1 MSNTAVENEVVRMQF
16 DNRQFEAGVKQSMST
31 LDKLKAAL
39 HLDKS
44 AQGFKQIGDAAKKVN
59 FNPITQGIEGVKK
72 SFTYMDIAFA
82 TAVARMTNDAI
93 TAGKRIA
100 SALTIDP
107 VKTGLSEYETKLNAI
122 QVMKS
127 NKGGELW
134 EINEALDELNRYA
147 DKTIYNFTQMTS
159 NVGKFVAQGMK
170 AGEAAKAVQGLAN
183 LAGASGASAEDMARA
198 TYQMSQ
204 AMGGTIRKIDWNS
217 LRNANMATM
226 QLKDVLKEVAKTE
239 YGVDVD
245 SIIAA
250 KGTFEDSL
258 EKGWLTGTMFS
269 EAMQMY
275 SDAYDEAT
283 LKQKGYN
290 DAQIK
295 MFKDLAK
302 EAAEATTSVKTLS
315 QLWDVVKETAQ
326 SGWTQSWELIIGDLE
341 EAKRIFTNLN
351 NMISGY
357 IDKVSA
363 ARNKMLGIWS
373 TGKDTEEQDKL
384 IDKLKG
390 LDSVKAIDWT
400 ELQNAGLATKDLKNT
415 LIEIAKT
422 DKNYKVEDG
431 MLAKINKDFKESLSE
446 GWLSGGL
453 FAEAMQI
460 YSNSYNDAELA
471 AKGYTEEQINGFKKI
486 AEAYENSTKN
496 TLSSAGLTGREEI
509 LLGLSEFMHSITEIA
524 NSIRAAFRDIFP
536 PMTGKRLVELSQG
549 FRKLIQALKPTYNEL
564 ANIFYAMRGF
574 FSVIGLVRDIIAEVI
589 KALIPAFSTA
599 RDLNEIILQAAGFI
613 GNLVYAITKW
623 LRESGTIHKVVS
635 SIASVLGEVLKQLGR
650 IIVQI
655 FRIIHDTGLDRFLV
669 QLIGYL
675 GNALVWAIEHILTL
689 VTKVADVVEKA
700 APKIKAFFA
709 GFVDAIKNGK
719 PIEYL
724 INKFKE
730 LGKVSSEAG
739 KNSFISKA
747 FEKMGKFYSAVIA
760 VISKAIKSTYEFAK
774 SLDYSQGLALIL
786 SGIFG
791 ILLMNLTGLI
801 KAMTILTKNWGGLA
815 TTISKT
821 LKKLGAHNPIV
832 LELAIFVGILSAS
845 LFTLSKIPV
854 KKLWNGVGAI
864 FALSVIMGTFG
875 AVMTKV
881 TAKITALPR
890 EVMLGMLA
898 TLLTMSITMINISK
912 AVKTL
917 SGINFWAAMSGII
930 SLGLLMLEIAGISML
945 IMKFAPKVSL
955 SAVVMLLF
963 CSTLALA
970 TKTLLKIDFAALK
983 NISKDMLMVA
993 GILGASAL
1001 MLGIGLE
1008 KVAFA
1013 TSGIAKAILMISAAL
1028 YIISK
1033 IKMST
1038 RQHRQMMN
1046 GFKTVILS
1054 MIGLVVAVGWAGY
1067 VMQAEGPAIKQ
1078 FTKGIAR
1085 ISTALLT
1092 MVVVMKI
1099 AETVKRYHRA
1109 MKVMGDIVGYMVI
1122 FISLLSWQ
1130 AANLAVNS
1138 EGIKQMGHSLLL
1150 ISVSMAI
1157 MATTIT
1163 AISAIALIPGGTKI
1177 LSIAGGILFALTVCV
1192 AGLIAVSKLASKVS
1206 FAPILALMLGL
1217 SAIFTELVILSGMK
1231 PEQLAVA
1238 SSAMLELIL
1247 SLMLMISMLSKI
1259 SMKDAPGQVAIL
1271 VSFVAIFLAFSASMV
1286 QLCSLDWTEMQN
1298 RMGAIMSTL
1307 VLMEGLVWLSVGI
1320 AEIMK
1325 AETGDLLMAAGSI
1338 TALAAALLMISAAF
1352 AILPDEVAGGG
1363 LLALAFGLGGLVAT
1377 FAVLGN
1383 NGAMWAAGITTL
1395 AGSLATLG
1403 KSLWVIA
1410 GAIGIVI
1417 GSLAALAGVFFLF
1430 SKINM
1435 KHGIEGLVLFT
1446 AFILGLVALS
1456 GPISL
1461 CSAALLEFGL
1471 ALLAMSGAAAIGGV
1485 GLLLIASSLKSLA
1498 NVGADNILDISVGL
1512 LAVAG
1517 ASAALAI
1524 AGAAV
1529 LFAVPGLLGIAGG
1542 LALIGTVDLVAMSVG
1557 LNMFAMAITSL
1568 VPDFLTL
1575 IGSAIGIDIFAK
1587 SIKDLE
1593 PALLIS
1599 ATAITT
1605 LVENMNAFIGI
1616 KDAFISASNQIGIG
1630 LEKGLVSGLN
1640 RAQSSMRG
1648 CANNL
1653 ISTFCSILGI
1663 HSPSRVFHDIG
1674 VYMMQGL
1681 AQGEKEGSD
1690 DAKQILV
1697 DNAKD
1702 AAQTMETTGCQLMG
1716 NSGRKMGETWVNDM
1730 ADEMDKGKTNSKI
1743 TTAAQNT
1750 GKNATNK
1757 TADIISSTASVIAN
1771 AAANSGSAAG
1781 AAFVTA
1787 MAGVL
1792 NANMPKIVNAVNG
1805 IYGTME
1811 ETPQSKAASTQ
1822 QEKKFKEDV
1831 EKAKKNLE
1839 GYTLDQLYGADPEI
1853 EKELAE
1859 KGVELHDKAY
1869 LQAISEMYTTDDA
1882 TAAKKKANKELKE
1895 SIKED
1900 FYEVHNGAMD
1910 VIVWGYD
1917 KIKKGAS
1924 YMAGKDPM
1932 ATAQN
1937 YIEDTFSMDW
1947 SKIDVSGINDY
1958 SSKVATV
1965 QKVTEQERAILKGQ
1979 GNIAFNEM
1987 KESTQRSNAL
1997 KNVYYSAEEMKK
2009 RGWELDEKTHTWR
2022 QYYTIIDGQKVVQ
2035 TTNDIEE
2042 TSTAIDG
2049 LSDSMDGLK
2058 ESTQETESE
2067 MDTFTK
2073 SLNSNLKSA
2082 MNYFDEFK
2090 YGTEEDKISK
2100 EQLLKNLEDQHN
2112 GMINWAKDME
2122 ELAHRGMAKDLWK
2135 NLAEEGPASYAKVK
2149 AFLDMTQKEL
2159 QSANDWF
2166 ARDLALPDVTTDF
2179 MSNILQQYFGESGEL
2194 HDKMYENGKWF
2205 SKGLANGMAG
2215 DESKGEI
2222 ADAASTVVKTAN
2234 DTVKTDGGINSPSKV
2249 WAQYGVY
2256 FVEGLMVGMRDT
2268 MRVCTKQISNMI
2280 KTINRTVRDGLR
2292 ADIFKTIGRNAM
2304 QGLISGFVSQMDQ
2317 LNRIVNNI
2325 ADRIPHTITGKWVIK
2340 SPSRLFK
2347 SFGMYAMEGLAL
2359 GLSQY
2364 STLAEAAAS
2373 ETADNT
2379 AKTLNGIT
2387 NSVLDW
2393 DTDFNPVITPTLNL
2407 DNVTRGVR
2415 EINDMFKETTLDTV
2429 VEDPV
2434 QNGGTTTQPSTTFI
2448 QNNYSPK
2455 HLSSIDIYRQTRNQ
2469 LSSLKGAMG

>member
-59 FNPITQGIEGVKK
+59 FNPITNGIEGVKK
-72 SFTYMDIAFA
+72 SFTYMDVAFA

-107 VKTGLSEYETKLNAI
+107 VKTGLSEYETKLNAV

-127 NKGGELW
+127 NKGGSIE
-134 EINEALDELNRYA
+134 EITQALDELNRYA
-147 DKTIYNFTQMTS
+147 DKTIYNFTQMTN
-159 NVGKFVAQGMK
+159 NVGKFVAQGMTAK
-170 AGEAAKAVQGLAN
+170 EASKAVEGMAN

-226 QLKDVLKEVAKTE
+226 QLKDVLKAVAKTE
-239 YGVDVD
+239 YGTDVD
-245 SIIAA
+245 ALIKKA
-250 KGTFEDSL
+250 GTFEDTL
-258 EKGWLTGTMFS
+258 EEGWLSGDLFKR
-269 EAMQMY
+269 AMEMY
-275 SDAYDEAT
+275 SDVYSEAE
-283 LKQKGYN
+283 LKQKGYTE
-290 DAQIK
+290 AQIK

-315 QLWDVVKETAQ
+315 QLWDVIKETAQ
-326 SGWTQSWELIIGDLE
+326 SGWTQSWEWIIGDLD
-341 EAKRIFTNLN
+341 EAKRIWTNLN

-357 IDKVSA
+357 IDKVST
-363 ARNKMLGIWS
+363 ARNKLLEVW
-373 TGKDTEEQDKL
+373 
-384 IDKLKG
+384 
-390 LDSVKAIDWT
+390 
-400 ELQNAGLATKDLKNT
+400 
-415 LIEIAKT
+415 
-422 DKNYKVEDG
+422 
-431 MLAKINKDFKESLSE
+431 
-446 GWLSGGL
+446 
-453 FAEAMQI
+453 
-460 YSNSYNDAELA
+460 
-471 AKGYTEEQINGFKKI
+471 AKGYDSETAKKDKDGNPI
-486 AEAYENSTKN
+486 KD
-496 TLSSAGLTGREEI
+496 TLSSAGLTGREEV
-509 LLGLSEFMHSITEIA
+509 LLGLSEFAHSIAAIVQ
-524 NSIRAAFRDIFP
+524 SIKAAFREIFP
-536 PMTGKRLVELSQG
+536 PMTAKRAVELSQA
-549 FRKLIQALKPTYNEL
+549 FRRLMQAIKPTYKEL
-564 ANIFYAMRGF
+564 ENIFYAMRGF
-574 FSVIGLVRDIIAEVI
+574 FSIIGLVRDIIAEVI

-650 IIVQI
+650 IIIQI

-675 GNALVWAIEHILTL
+675 GNGLVWAIDHILNL

-709 GFVDAIKNGK
+709 GFANAIKNGK

-739 KNSFISKA
+739 KNNFISKA
-747 FEKMGKFYSAVIA
+747 FEKMGNYYSAVIA
-760 VISKAIKSTYEFAK
+760 IISKAIKSTYEFAK

-821 LKKLGAHNPIV
+821 LKKLGSHNPIV
-832 LELAIFVGILSAS
+832 LELAIFVGMLSAS

-864 FALSVIMGTFG
+864 FALAVIMGTFG
-875 AVMTKV
+875 TVMTKV
-881 TAKITALPR
+881 TAKISALPR

-898 TLLTMSITMINISK
+898 TLLTMSITMVNLSK

-917 SGINFWAAMSGII
+917 SGINFWAAMGGVIE
-930 SLGLLMLEIAGISML
+930 LGLLMLEIAGISAL

-970 TKTLLKIDFAALK
+970 TKTLLKIDFSSLK

-993 GILGASAL
+993 GILSASAL

-1028 YIISK
+1028 YIVSK
-1033 IKMST
+1033 INTKH
-1038 RQHRQMMN
+1038 HRRMIKDLKAVVL
-1046 GFKTVILS
+1046 GV
-1054 MIGLVVAVGWAGY
+1054 IGLVVAVGWAGY
-1067 VMQAEGPAIKQ
+1067 VMHANDKAIKE
-1078 FTKGIAR
+1078 FTKGILR
-1085 ISTALLT
+1085 ITESLLLMALVL
-1092 MVVVMKI
+1092 KI
-1099 AETVKRYHRA
+1099 CETVKRYHRA
-1109 MKVMGDIVGYMVI
+1109 TRVMGDIVGYMALLI
-1122 FISLLSWQ
+1122 AGLSWLSEK
-1130 AANLAVNS
+1130 LAVNS
-1138 EGIKQMGHSLLL
+1138 EGIKQMGHTLLL

-1157 MATTIT
+1157 IATTIT
-1163 AISAIALIPGGTKI
+1163 AISAISMIPGGTKV
-1177 LSIAGGILFALTVCV
+1177 LKTAGIVLGVLTGCV
-1192 AGLIAVSKLASKVS
+1192 AGLIAVSKFSSKIS

-1217 SAIFTELVILSGMK
+1217 SAIFTELVILAGMDPNK
-1231 PEQLAVA
+1231 LETATKSMIGVVVA
-1238 SSAMLELIL
+1238 LGVLIFA
-1247 SLMLMISMLSKI
+1247 LSKI
-1259 SMKDAPGQVAIL
+1259 AMKDAPAQVSIL
-1271 VSFVAIFLAFSASMV
+1271 VSFVAIFLSFSAAMT
-1286 QLCSLDWTEMQN
+1286 QLCALNWDDMQD
-1298 RMGAIMSTL
+1298 RMGAVMSTL
-1307 VLMEGLVWLSVGI
+1307 VLLEGLVWLTVTI
-1320 AEIMK
+1320 AHIMEANSK
-1325 AETGDLLMAAGSI
+1325 DFLIAAGSI

-1352 AILPDEVAGGG
+1352 AIIPDEIAGDG

-1377 FAVLGN
+1377 FAILGT
-1383 NGAMWAAGITTL
+1383 NGAMWAAGITAL

-1403 KSLWVIA
+1403 KSLWVIG

-1417 GSLAALAGVFFLF
+1417 GSLALLAATFFLF

-1435 KHGIEGLVLFT
+1435 TNGVVGLIGFIGIIV
-1446 AFILGLVALS
+1446 ILTGLS
-1456 GPISL
+1456 GPIAL
-1461 CSAALLEFGL
+1461 CSAAMLEFSL
-1471 ALLAMSGAAAIGGV
+1471 ALLAMSGAALIGGA
-1485 GLLLIASSLKSLA
+1485 GLLLIAASLKSLA
-1498 NVGADNILDISVGL
+1498 NVGADNLLDISVGL
-1512 LAVAG
+1512 LAIAG

-1542 LALIGTVDLVAMSVG
+1542 LALIGTVNLVEMSVG
-1557 LNMFAMAITSL
+1557 LSMFSSAIASL
-1568 VPDFLTL
+1568 VPNFLTL
-1575 IGSAIGIDIFAK
+1575 ISSAIGIDIFAK

-1593 PALLIS
+1593 PALIQS
-1599 ATAITT
+1599 AYAVTM
-1605 LVENMNAFIGI
+1605 LVDGMNQFIAI
-1616 KDAFISASNQIGIG
+1616 KDTFISAANQIGIG
-1630 LEKGLVSGLN
+1630 LKKGLVSGLN
-1640 RAQSSMRG
+1640 QAQISMRS

-1653 ISTFCSILGI
+1653 INTFCSILGI

-1674 VYMMQGL
+1674 IYMMQGL
-1681 AQGEKEGSD
+1681 AQGEKDGAD
-1690 DAKQILV
+1690 DTKKILV
-1697 DNAKD
+1697 DTAKES
-1702 AAQTMETTGCQLMG
+1702 AQTMETTGTQLMG
-1716 NSGRKMGETWVNDM
+1716 NAGRKMGEAWVDDL
-1730 ADEMDKGKTNSKI
+1730 AKEMDKGKTNSKI

-1750 GKNATNK
+1750 GQNATNK
-1757 TADIISSTASVIAN
+1757 TAQIITSTASIIAN
-1771 AAANSGSAAG
+1771 AAAQSGNAAG
-1781 AAFVTA
+1781 VAFVNA

-1792 NANMPKIVNAVNG
+1792 NVAMPQMANSVNG
-1805 IYGTME
+1805 TISSNLSPQE
-1811 ETPQSKAASTQ
+1811 EAVAKGKAAAADAKRKSEGAKLEASTDWT
-1822 QEKKFKEDV
+1822 KLTYEDAKTMILNGDTAMAEAINQHFGGV
-1831 EKAKKNLE
+1831 DSDAYKAW
-1839 GYTLDQLYGADPEI
+1839 
-1853 EKELAE
+1853 
-1859 KGVELHDKAY
+1859 KAGT
-1869 LQAISEMYTTDDA
+1869 AK
-1882 TAAKKKANKELKE
+1882 TAAQMNKEWKDNHYVASLVAGTANYLSKE
-1895 SIKED
+1895 
-1900 FYEVHNGAMD
+1900 
-1910 VIVWGYD
+1910 YD
-1917 KIKKGAS
+1917 KSWTKEAIDHWTGGDKMQDIASDYLGLDFNEIKFTGL
-1924 YMAGKDPM
+1924 
-1932 ATAQN
+1932 
-1937 YIEDTFSMDW
+1937 E
-1947 SKIDVSGINDY
+1947 DY
-1958 SSKVATV
+1958 SSKVNTQISLTEKEKKMLQDMGKIEMRSISESHRATQV
-1965 QKVTEQERAILKGQ
+1965 RRYGNMDYTEEQ
-1979 GNIAFNEM
+1979 M
-1987 KESTQRSNAL
+1987 KAN
-1997 KNVYYSAEEMKK
+1997 
-2009 RGWELDEKTHTWR
+2009 GWEWNDKDKRWY
-2022 QYYTIIDGQKVVQ
+2022 QYYTIDEKGNKSVV
-2035 TTNDIEE
+2035 TTAENNAN
-2042 TSTAIDG
+2042 AIDG
-2049 LSDSMDGLK
+2049 LSDSMKNLK
-2058 ESTQETESE
+2058 DSTKETESE
-2067 MDTFTK
+2067 METFTK
-2073 SLNSNLKSA
+2073 ALNSNLKSA

-2100 EQLLKNLEDQHN
+2100 EELLKNLEDQHN
-2112 GMINWAKDME
+2112 GMISWAKDME
-2122 ELAHRGMAKDLWK
+2122 ELAARGMSKDLWK

-2159 QSANDWF
+2159 QSANEWF

-2179 MSNILQQYFGESGEL
+2179 MSNILSSFY
-2194 HDKMYENGKWF
+2194 
-2205 SKGLANGMAG
+2205 G
-2215 DESKGEI
+2215 DESVLSIARDKLYEAGGYLNKGI
-2222 ADAASTVVKTAN
+2222 AEGMKGSKEELIKAAADSAKTTNDAYRSEQ
-2234 DTVKTDGGINSPSKV
+2234 GINSPSRV
-2249 WAQYGVY
+2249 WMGYGTY
-2256 FVEGLMVGMRDT
+2256 LIEGMTLGMRDT
-2268 MRVCTKQISNMI
+2268 LVKSQRVIVKIAETV
-2280 KTINRTVRDGLR
+2280 NRTFNKVLSPNV
-2292 ADIFKTIGRNAM
+2292 FKTIGRNAM

-2429 VEDPV
+2429 VEDPA
-2434 QNGGTTTQPSTTFI
+2434 QNGGTTPQPSTTFI

-2455 HLSSIDIYRQTRNQ
+2455 HLASIDIYRQTRNQ

>member
-1 MSNTAVENEVVRMQF
+1 
-16 DNRQFEAGVKQSMST
+16 
-31 LDKLKAAL
+31 L

-59 FNPITQGIEGVKK
+59 FNPITNGIETVKK
-72 SFTYMDIAFA
+72 SFTYMDVAFA

-107 VKTGLSEYETKLNAI
+107 IKTGMSEYETKLNAI

-127 NKGGELW
+127 NKGGSIE
-134 EINEALDELNRYA
+134 EITEALDELNKYA
-147 DKTIYNFTQMTS
+147 DKTIYNFTQMTN
-159 NVGKFVAQGMK
+159 NVGKFVAQGK
-170 AGEAAKAVQGLAN
+170 SAKEAAKAVQGLAN

-226 QLKDVLKEVAKTE
+226 QLKDVLKTVAKTE
-239 YGVDVD
+239 YGVDVE
-245 SIIAA
+245 SIIKA

-258 EKGWLTGTMFS
+258 EKGWLTGDIFT

-275 SDAYDEAT
+275 SDAYDEAE
-283 LKQKGYN
+283 LKRRGYN
-290 DAQIK
+290 EEQIK
-295 MFKDLAK
+295 MFKELAK
-302 EAAEATTSVKTLS
+302 EAADATTSVKTLS
-315 QLWDVVKETAQ
+315 QLWDVIKETAQ
-326 SGWTQSWELIIGDLE
+326 SGWTQSWEWIIGDLD
-341 EAKRIFTNLN
+341 EAKRIWTSLN

-357 IDKVSA
+357 IDKVST
-363 ARNKMLGIWS
+363 ARNKLLEVW
-373 TGKDTEEQDKL
+373 
-384 IDKLKG
+384 
-390 LDSVKAIDWT
+390 
-400 ELQNAGLATKDLKNT
+400 AT
-415 LIEIAKT
+415 
-422 DKNYKVEDG
+422 
-431 MLAKINKDFKESLSE
+431 
-446 GWLSGGL
+446 
-453 FAEAMQI
+453 
-460 YSNSYNDAELA
+460 
-471 AKGYTEEQINGFKKI
+471 GFKDGDKQQ
-486 AEAYENSTKN
+486 SQ
-496 TLSSAGLTGREEI
+496 LVSPSLLTGREEV
-509 LLGLSEFMHSITEIA
+509 LLGLSEFAHSITAIMQ
-524 NSIRAAFRDIFP
+524 SIRAAFRDIFP
-536 PMTGKRLVELSQG
+536 PMTGRRLVELSYG
-549 FRKLIQALKPTYNEL
+549 FRKLMQAIKPTYKEL
-564 ANIFYAMRGF
+564 ENIFYAMRGF
-574 FSVIGLVRDIIAEVI
+574 FSIIGLVRDIIAEVI

-650 IIVQI
+650 IIIQI

-675 GNALVWAIEHILTL
+675 GNGLVWAIEHILNL

-709 GFVDAIKNGK
+709 GFVNAIKNGK

-739 KNSFISKA
+739 KNNFISKA
-747 FEKMGKFYSAVIA
+747 FEKMGKYYSAVIA
-760 VISKAIKSTYEFAK
+760 IISKAIKSTYEFAK

-821 LKKLGAHNPIV
+821 LKKLGSHNPIV

-881 TAKITALPR
+881 TAKISALPR

-898 TLLTMSITMINISK
+898 TLLTMSITMVNLSK

-917 SGINFWAAMSGII
+917 SGINFWAAMSGVIE
-930 SLGLLMLEIAGISML
+930 LGLLMLEIAGISAL

-970 TKTLLKIDFAALK
+970 TKTLLKIDFSSLK

-993 GILGASAL
+993 GILSASAL

-1028 YIISK
+1028 YIVSK
-1033 IKMST
+1033 INTKH
-1038 RQHRQMMN
+1038 HRRMIKDLKAVVL
-1046 GFKTVILS
+1046 GV
-1054 MIGLVVAVGWAGY
+1054 IGLVVAVGWAGY
-1067 VMQAEGPAIKQ
+1067 VMHANDKAIKE
-1078 FTKGIAR
+1078 FTKGILR
-1085 ISTALLT
+1085 ITESLLLMALVL
-1092 MVVVMKI
+1092 KI
-1099 AETVKRYHRA
+1099 CETVKRYHRA
-1109 MKVMGDIVGYMVI
+1109 TRVMGDIVGYMALLI
-1122 FISLLSWQ
+1122 AGLSWLSEK
-1130 AANLAVNS
+1130 LAVNS
-1138 EGIKQMGHSLLL
+1138 EGIKQMGHTLLL

-1157 MATTIT
+1157 IATTIT
-1163 AISAIALIPGGTKI
+1163 AISAISMIPGGTKV
-1177 LSIAGGILFALTVCV
+1177 LKTAGIVLGVLTGCV
-1192 AGLIAVSKLASKVS
+1192 AGLIAVSHFSSKIS

-1217 SAIFTELVILSGMK
+1217 SAIFTELVILAGMDPNK
-1231 PEQLAVA
+1231 LETATKSMIGVVVA
-1238 SSAMLELIL
+1238 LGVLIFA
-1247 SLMLMISMLSKI
+1247 LSKI
-1259 SMKDAPGQVAIL
+1259 AMKDAPAQVSIL
-1271 VSFVAIFLAFSASMV
+1271 VSFVAIFLSFSAAMT
-1286 QLCSLDWTEMQN
+1286 QLCALNWDDMRD
-1298 RMGAIMSTL
+1298 RMGAVMSTL
-1307 VLMEGLVWLSVGI
+1307 VLLEGLVWLTVTI
-1320 AEIMK
+1320 AHIMEANSK
-1325 AETGDLLMAAGSI
+1325 DFLIAAGSI

-1352 AILPDEVAGGG
+1352 AIIPDEIAGDG

-1377 FAVLGN
+1377 FAILGT
-1383 NGAMWAAGITTL
+1383 NGAMWAAGITAL

-1403 KSLWVIA
+1403 KSLWVIG

-1417 GSLAALAGVFFLF
+1417 GSLALLAATFFLF

-1435 KHGIEGLVLFT
+1435 TNGIVGLIG
-1446 AFILGLVALS
+1446 FIGIIVILTGLS
-1456 GPISL
+1456 GPIAL
-1461 CSAALLEFGL
+1461 CSAAMLEFSL
-1471 ALLAMSGAAAIGGV
+1471 ALLAMSGAALIGGA
-1485 GLLLIASSLKSLA
+1485 GLLLIAASLKSLA
-1498 NVGADNILDISVGL
+1498 NVGADNLLDISVGL
-1512 LAVAG
+1512 LAIAG

-1542 LALIGTVDLVAMSVG
+1542 LALIGTVNLVEMSVG
-1557 LNMFAMAITSL
+1557 LSMFSSAIASL
-1568 VPDFLTL
+1568 VPNFLTL
-1575 IGSAIGIDIFAK
+1575 ISSAIGIDIFAK

-1593 PALLIS
+1593 PALIQS
-1599 ATAITT
+1599 AYAVTM
-1605 LVENMNAFIGI
+1605 LVDGMNQFIAI
-1616 KDAFISASNQIGIG
+1616 KDTFISASNQIGIG
-1630 LEKGLVSGLN
+1630 LKKGLVSGLN
-1640 RAQSSMRG
+1640 QAQISMRG

-1663 HSPSRVFHDIG
+1663 HSPSRVFRDIG
-1674 VYMMQGL
+1674 IYMMQGL

-1690 DAKQILV
+1690 DAKKILV
-1697 DNAKD
+1697 DTAKES
-1702 AAQTMETTGCQLMG
+1702 AQTMETTGTQLMG
-1716 NSGRKMGETWVNDM
+1716 NAGRKMGETWVDDL
-1730 ADEMDKGKTNSKI
+1730 AKEMDKGKTNSKI

-1750 GKNATNK
+1750 GQNATNK
-1757 TADIISSTASVIAN
+1757 TAQIITSTASIIAN
-1771 AAANSGSAAG
+1771 AAAQSGNAAG
-1781 AAFVTA
+1781 VAFVNA

-1792 NANMPKIVNAVNG
+1792 NVAMPQMANSVNG
-1805 IYGTME
+1805 TISNLSPQE
-1811 ETPQSKAASTQ
+1811 EAVAKGKAAAADAKRKSEGAKLEASTDWTTLTY
-1822 QEKKFKEDV
+1822 EDAKTMILNGDTAMAEAINQHFGGV
-1831 EKAKKNLE
+1831 DSEAYKAW
-1839 GYTLDQLYGADPEI
+1839 
-1853 EKELAE
+1853 
-1859 KGVELHDKAY
+1859 KAGT
-1869 LQAISEMYTTDDA
+1869 AK
-1882 TAAKKKANKELKE
+1882 TAAQMNKEWKDNHYVASLVAGTANYLSKE
-1895 SIKED
+1895 
-1900 FYEVHNGAMD
+1900 
-1910 VIVWGYD
+1910 YD
-1917 KIKKGAS
+1917 KSWTKEAIDYWTGGDKMQDIASDYLGLDFNEIKFTG
-1924 YMAGKDPM
+1924 
-1932 ATAQN
+1932 
-1937 YIEDTFSMDW
+1937 IE
-1947 SKIDVSGINDY
+1947 DY
-1958 SSKVATV
+1958 SSKVNTQISLTEKEKKMLQDMGKIEMRSISESHRATQV
-1965 QKVTEQERAILKGQ
+1965 RRYGNMDYTEEQ
-1979 GNIAFNEM
+1979 M
-1987 KESTQRSNAL
+1987 KAN
-1997 KNVYYSAEEMKK
+1997 
-2009 RGWELDEKTHTWR
+2009 GWEWNDKDKRWY
-2022 QYYTIIDGQKVVQ
+2022 QYYTIDEKGNKSVV
-2035 TTNDIEE
+2035 TTAENNAN
-2042 TSTAIDG
+2042 AIDG
-2049 LSDSMDGLK
+2049 LSDSMSNLK
-2058 ESTQETESE
+2058 DTTKETESE
-2067 MDTFTK
+2067 METFTK

-2090 YGTEEDKISK
+2090 YCTEEDKVSK
-2100 EQLLKNLEDQHN
+2100 KDLLKNLEDQHN

-2122 ELAHRGMAKDLWK
+2122 KLAQRGMAKDLWK

-2149 AFLDMTQKEL
+2149 AFLDMTQAEL
-2159 QSANDWF
+2159 QQANTWF

-2179 MSNILQQYFGESGEL
+2179 MSNILSSFYGDYSKIAYESGKDIGANNVAGLTEGTL
-2194 HDKMYENGKWF
+2194 AGVDNYNETIAETLT
-2205 SKGLANGMAG
+2205 KGHETGQSV
-2215 DESKGEI
+2215 EEQH
-2222 ADAASTVVKTAN
+2222 
-2234 DTVKTDGGINSPSKV
+2234 SPSK
-2249 WAQYGVY
+2249 WWGRLGNYNMQ
-2256 FVEGLMVGMRDT
+2256 GLMKGMQEEMPRLQ
-2268 MRVCTKQISNMI
+2268 KII
-2280 KTINRTVRDGLR
+2280 KVMLETIHKNVQRSLSPN
-2292 ADIFKTIGRNAM
+2292 IFKTIGRNAM

-2434 QNGGTTTQPSTTFI
+2434 QNGGTTPQPSTTFI

-2455 HLSSIDIYRQTRNQ
+2455 HLASIDIYRQTRNQ